1 MARSNTPVSY
11 KCGFCVKLG
20 HNARTCPDRNGNVK
34 SDAQK
39 LKEQRAEKRVIREA
53 RKAEKEAKKI
63 LRSSPIA
70 ILEEI
75 EQMLAEAKAHNDI
88 TVIREIEAEE
98 NECNVTKFDVAFA
111 ATDERPIVDIPPV
124 LSKIGDTTY
133 VVSGSV
139 RVPVPEDTAFD
150 EIAAFVQYIPHKP
163 TTNGI
168 SLFRNKRNVR

>member
-20 HNARTCPDRNGNVK
+20 HNARTCPDRNNGVK

-39 LKEQRAEKRVIREA
+39 LKEQRAEKRAIREA
-53 RKAEKEAKKI
+53 RKAEKEAKK
-63 LRSSPIA
+63 LARSTPDA
-70 ILEEI
+70 IQQEI
-75 EQMLAEAKAHNDI
+75 QQMIAEAKANDVA
-88 TVIREIEAEE
+88 VIEEVEAEE

-111 ATDERPIVDIPPV
+111 AIDERPIVDIPPV
-124 LSKIGDTTY
+124 ISKIGDTTY

-139 RVPVPEDTAFD
+139 WVPVADDTKYD
-150 EIAAFVQYIPHKP
+150 DITAFVQYIPHKP
-163 TTNGI
+163 TANGI

>member
-1 MARSNTPVSY
+1 MARSNTPLSY

-63 LRSSPIA
+63 LRSSPVA
-70 ILEEI
+70 IQQEI
-75 EQMLAEAKAHNDI
+75 EQVIAEAKAHNDI
-88 TVIREIEAEE
+88 TVIEEIEAEE
-98 NECNVTKFDVAFA
+98 NECSVTKFDVASV

-139 RVPVPEDTAFD
+139 RVPVPDDTQFED
-150 EIAAFVQYIPHKP
+150 IAAFVQYVPFVSTGRPAIFSYK
-163 TTNGI
+163 
-168 SLFRNKRNVR
+168 SR

>member
-1 MARSNTPVSY
+1 MARSNTPLSY

-70 ILEEI
+70 IQQEI
-75 EQMLAEAKAHNDI
+75 EQVIAEAKAHNDI
-88 TVIREIEAEE
+88 TVIEEIEAEE
-98 NECNVTKFDVAFA
+98 NECSVTKFDVASV

-139 RVPVPEDTAFD
+139 RVPVPDDTQFEDIT
-150 EIAAFVQYIPHKP
+150 AFVQYVPFVSTGRPAIFSYK
-163 TTNGI
+163 
-168 SLFRNKRNVR
+168 SR

>member
-1 MARSNTPVSY
+1 MARSNTPLSY

-70 ILEEI
+70 IQQEI
-75 EQMLAEAKAHNDI
+75 EQVIAEAKAHNDI
-88 TVIREIEAEE
+88 TVIEEIEAEE
-98 NECNVTKFDVAFA
+98 NECSVTKFDVASA

-139 RVPVPEDTAFD
+139 RVPVPDDTQFEDIT
-150 EIAAFVQYIPHKP
+150 AFVQYVPFVSTGRPAIFSYK
-163 TTNGI
+163 
-168 SLFRNKRNVR
+168 SR

>member
-20 HNARTCPDRNGNVK
+20 HNARTCPNRDNGVK

-88 TVIREIEAEE
+88 TVIEEIEAEE
-98 NECNVTKFDVAFA
+98 NECNATKFDVAFA

-124 LSKIGDTTY
+124 LSKVGDTTY

-139 RVPVPEDTAFD
+139 RVPVPDDTQFEDIT
-150 EIAAFVQYIPHKP
+150 AFVQYVPFVSTGRPAIFSYK
-163 TTNGI
+163 
-168 SLFRNKRNVR
+168 SR